1 MTPPPTPSAAASG
14 LQPACDAHQGCITC
28 GDEGVVMRVVA
39 VEQDGLG
46 ACEADG
52 GAREAVDLSLVSP
65 VGPGDEVLVHAGVAL
80 VLLGEGEGRW
90 TAA

>member
-1 MTPPPTPSAAASG
+1 MTPTPTPPMPASG
-14 LQPACDAHQGCITC
+14 LQPACDVQQGCITC

-39 VEQDGLG
+39 VEEDGLG
-46 ACEADG
+46 ACEAAD

-80 VLLGEGEGRW
+80 VRLGEGEAEW